1 MVTELIILRST
12 IIEGGSMMT
21 TSFPTLLKDG
31 AATDDIRQV
40 LADSPDVLVGV
51 TDQIAASLAASQIE
65 TVYQLGVSPLF
76 GAARQLGRVDR
87 AETGLVIMDMAP
99 GRGTKQGATHR
110 GAWVGSGSKA
120 MPRIERSSLS
130 GLEGALGFRSMS
142 EMAVWPPYLAAR
154 AIISEAF
161 VGSPSSLAPATV
173 AAPAATPAAA
183 EVPGAPSLD
192 QYGVPSSI
200 PPSIAGP
207 LESMA
212 STDSLHPVPSFPTPT
227 AQDLGPW
234 DYLIDFQPDA
244 SVLQAIERRSVALQP
259 IGSAGDGSPVT
270 LDYYPV
276 QVLSLP
282 TGYTME
288 QLLEDV
294 RDDLTTADILP
305 SIGAFRYFSAV
316 DASRD
321 TPPKYSTSAGQDE
334 ASWLS
339 NDPVGSLFSIFIPI
353 VTGILSSV
361 SPRTD
366 GTVVC
371 SQYSPDRW
379 LFSTCASF
387 IDGNHPVAGT
397 REFGYREDP
406 DLGWVIYTRGA
417 ARPYLPMWIDLIGA
431 VLKPLGPLPDEALPL
446 IFDLAFKGEV
456 DFWTDFQERVAALS
470 TTKGCTTEVAS
481 PTVNHYDWQEV
492 LAGHD
497 GAAGS
502 PLAAASS

>member
-1 MVTELIILRST
+1 
-12 IIEGGSMMT
+12 
-21 TSFPTLLKDG
+21 
-31 AATDDIRQV
+31 
-40 LADSPDVLVGV
+40 
-51 TDQIAASLAASQIE
+51 
-65 TVYQLGVSPLF
+65 
-76 GAARQLGRVDR
+76 
-87 AETGLVIMDMAP
+87 
-99 GRGTKQGATHR
+99 
-110 GAWVGSGSKA
+110 
-120 MPRIERSSLS
+120 
-130 GLEGALGFRSMS
+130 
-142 EMAVWPPYLAAR
+142 
-154 AIISEAF
+154 
-161 VGSPSSLAPATV
+161 
-173 AAPAATPAAA
+173 
-183 EVPGAPSLD
+183 
-192 QYGVPSSI
+192 
-200 PPSIAGP
+200 
-207 LESMA
+207 
-212 STDSLHPVPSFPTPT
+212 
-227 AQDLGPW
+227 
-234 DYLIDFQPDA
+234 
-244 SVLQAIERRSVALQP
+244 
-259 IGSAGDGSPVT
+259 VT